1 MMNYI
6 ELLINIIESLLYAL
20 ITSDYIGITSRNRIN
35 YILIFTIV
43 FATEITVLNQITL
56 YDGLYSVIYIIT
68 YASMITWFDDSD
80 NSAAIVHNIIY
91 AINFDSLISIG
102 NEIVFLFATMF
113 FSISPLQMVEK
124 HLIITFAA
132 SRFILIFI
140 SIIIHKYTRF
150 YKQLTYSY
158 DRYFVVAFTI
168 MHVLIVLNENQ
179 IFRDNGSTVFF
190 IVSNLMICI
199 LVFITYFIY
208 CVSLNDSF
216 KNKQADHLSLQLS
229 NIEENASLFIVK
241 ENEIRT
247 MKHDLINQLTI
258 MDGYLR
264 DNDISSCQEI
274 IRKGIGKLNQ
284 MPVWINSGYTA
295 IDAILSVKFSLAKSK
310 AIQVNSFIQ
319 LAELTKEQE
328 YDIALI
334 LGNLIDNA
342 IENIASE
349 NKNIVLRIT
358 QKEQLNIVVENTTD
372 QTASNLSTGK
382 PDKVNH
388 GLGLNSIRLL
398 AKKHNGY
405 LSTDL
410 SDNVFIAIVVLN
422 LKTEIF

>member
-1 MMNYI
+1 
-6 ELLINIIESLLYAL
+6 
-20 ITSDYIGITSRNRIN
+20 
-35 YILIFTIV
+35 
-43 FATEITVLNQITL
+43 
-56 YDGLYSVIYIIT
+56 
-68 YASMITWFDDSD
+68 MITWFDDSD

>member
-1 MMNYI
+1 MY
-6 ELLINIIESLLYAL
+6 
-20 ITSDYIGITSRNRIN
+20 
-35 YILIFTIV
+35 
-43 FATEITVLNQITL
+43 
-56 YDGLYSVIYIIT
+56 
-68 YASMITWFDDSD
+68 
-80 NSAAIVHNIIY
+80 
-91 AINFDSLISIG
+91 
-102 NEIVFLFATMF
+102 
-113 FSISPLQMVEK
+113 
-124 HLIITFAA
+124 
-132 SRFILIFI
+132 
-140 SIIIHKYTRF
+140 
-150 YKQLTYSY
+150 
-158 DRYFVVAFTI
+158 
-168 MHVLIVLNENQ
+168 
-179 IFRDNGSTVFF
+179 
-190 IVSNLMICI
+190 I

-208 CVSLNDSF
+208 FVSIKDSS

-229 NIEENASLFIVK
+229 NIEENASLFIIK
-241 ENEIRT
+241 EKEIRT

-274 IRKGIGKLNQ
+274 IRKSIGELNQ

>member
-349 NKNIVLRIT
+349 KGR
-358 QKEQLNIVVENTTD
+358 KF
-372 QTASNLSTGK
+372 G
-382 PDKVNH
+382 
-388 GLGLNSIRLL
+388 
-398 AKKHNGY
+398 NG
-405 LSTDL
+405 
-410 SDNVFIAIVVLN
+410 I
-422 LKTEIF
+422 